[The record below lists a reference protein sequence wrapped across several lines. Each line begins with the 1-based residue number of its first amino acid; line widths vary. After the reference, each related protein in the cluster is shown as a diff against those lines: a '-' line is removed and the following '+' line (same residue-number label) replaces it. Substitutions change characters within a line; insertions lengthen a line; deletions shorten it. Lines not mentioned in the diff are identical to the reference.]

1 MKTWSSLLI
10 VSLLVMAVGCAS
22 DDGDGMPDG
31 ADASATQME
40 QAPGGAEEETV
51 GADTGTLLDINET
64 SDADLRAAGIS
75 DAAAAVLATERPF
88 DDMLA
93 VDAALANVLDEAGR
107 ESLYRVAWIPI
118 DLNSASREEILL
130 IPGVGD
136 RMVREFEEYRPYTA
150 MAQFRREIGKYVD
163 DAEVERLAQYV
174 TIPASSM

>member
-1 MKTWSSLLI
+1 MKKWSSLLI
-10 VSLLVMAVGCAS
+10 VSLLVMAVGCTS
-22 DDGDGMPDG
+22 DEDGMPDG

-51 GADTGTLLDINET
+51 GAESGTLLDINES

-75 DAAAAVLATERPF
+75 DAAAAALATGRPF

-107 ESLYRVAWIPI
+107 ESLYRIAWIPI

-130 IPGVGD
+130 IPGVGE
-136 RMVREFEEYRPYTA
+136 RMAREFEEYRPYTA

-163 DAEVERLAQYV
+163 EAEVERLAQYV